1 MMVSCWFF
9 SRRFA
14 LDEDDYRDRLSIAQP
29 TPQAGH
35 APAAPG
41 SRGRRS
47 LDMRRGRLSDGG
59 NGRALPMATND
70 PRFVEVYRPR
80 TAGKAHLIKNLLEEE
95 GFTVLVENEYLQGVS
110 GEIPGG
116 WATCP
121 RILVE

>member
-1 MMVSCWFF
+1 
-9 SRRFA
+9 
-14 LDEDDYRDRLSIAQP
+14 
-29 TPQAGH
+29 
-35 APAAPG
+35 
-41 SRGRRS
+41 
-47 LDMRRGRLSDGG
+47 
-59 NGRALPMATND
+59 MATND

-121 RILVE
+121 RILVEASRALEARAFLERSLVDESSDEEEDTETDEGRCLACGAELPEDEERCPACGWSYQDEGGEE